1 MTEITEESVYRD
13 KVCRLCSDS
22 THTVHHH
29 HISSESVRVFAKQHM
44 KKYLFSCI
52 MCKQLESVVRP
63 STRKVIL
70 TSSTLYNIWSQNSF
84 KPSIHMEIESI
95 VGARIRDLTRALM
108 LLYLG
113 NPERLELILVAGL
126 NNVGDGQSVPDIM
139 EEIEELKQA
148 VVAHST
154 LYNHS
159 IASVVSVST
168 VLYAPKFCSLDV
180 PDSFPEWK
188 PPPGF
193 KNRRTDIESLNEAIK
208 ASNLNSGV
216 NYLKLH
222 YEGIRIDRK
231 SGKKLHKL
239 NPDKPVWREVE
250 IRRRLHLTPEY
261 KVKVGYMAAKLFK
274 GGLTKLGDWSLEGG
288 NQ

>member
-1 MTEITEESVYRD
+1 MTEMMEESVYRD

-29 HISSESVRVFAKQHM
+29 HISSESVRGFAKQHM

-52 MCKQLESVVRP
+52 MCKQMESVVRP
-63 STRKVIL
+63 STRKLIL
-70 TSSTLYNIWSQNSF
+70 TTSTLYNLWSQNSF
-84 KPSIHMEIESI
+84 RPDIHMEVESI

-159 IASVVSVST
+159 IARWCRSAWCFTHQNSVHWMSQT
-168 VLYAPKFCSLDV
+168 AFLNGNPLQVLK
-180 PDSFPEWK
+180 
-188 PPPGF
+188 
-193 KNRRTDIESLNEAIK
+193 T
-208 ASNLNSGV
+208 GV
-216 NYLKLH
+216 QIL
-222 YEGIRIDRK
+222 R
-231 SGKKLHKL
+231 
-239 NPDKPVWREVE
+239 
-250 IRRRLHLTPEY
+250 
-261 KVKVGYMAAKLFK
+261 A
-274 GGLTKLGDWSLEGG
+274 
-288 NQ
+288 